1 MKMKSNIVYVFTFI
15 LCLFCCCNDDR
26 EIIKID
32 SESSFI
38 WDEEFWQKL
47 QTDSDFIKIQ
57 ECINGLNNAF
67 HKIEDNSNK
76 IDEENNSIRTYTAS
90 NDTISK
96 VITTSLLTLHEKYS
110 QFSYQ
115 YYYKLLQSASSITP
129 TTTSRAD
136 EPIIIGSCDNMRKY
150 YAIISGQI
158 YSLTS
163 IYLALY
169 CSECRASH
177 GILEEVI
184 LNSITKYIRL
194 SYEERTALLEEFHY
208 FVNVVRNQ
216 IPSCE
221 KAGELAT
228 KLYTHGSSIKDVAD
242 RIKILDQYLLYPNCF
257 FDFPQCSEKGFT
269 PGGGGSGGNPSNPEL
284 PDPEE
289 PDAFTANLR
298 IINTSSSVEIGE
310 VYSFALNVYNKKAS
324 GPSPDITSVDYMVRR
339 EGQGDFVSMQEK
351 TPSTGNILHYDRHAI
366 SFGKLEFRATV
377 YIDAGTNSIVSN
389 IVKMEEICPPIS
401 KFKDLPII
409 QSRAIELWSKTV
421 RYTAKNSATYKTREY
436 GCFIYL
442 DTGTGIYHCGEE
454 DIEGVEIT
462 LNKETKGTVV
472 FIYSNQQYDP
482 RNSFDLIVGTL
493 HSHYPL
499 TWAAPRMTR
508 SVGPSV
514 DDMNCDLPGIV
525 YDYTD
530 PIEAGDD
537 VDMPTNPKILY
548 TYGSYRRLKP

>member
-1 MKMKSNIVYVFTFI
+1 MKTKSNLVFAFTFI
-15 LCLFCCCNDDR
+15 LCLLYCCNDDR
-26 EIIKID
+26 ELIKID
-32 SESSFI
+32 SESSFT

-57 ECINGLNNAF
+57 RCLGELDNAF
-67 HKIEDNSNK
+67 HQIEEGNYK
-76 IDEENNSIRTYTAS
+76 LDEEKNSYGYKVVEDS
-90 NDTISK
+90 ISK
-96 VITTSLLTLHEKYS
+96 VIERSLFSLHEKYH

-115 YYYKLLQSASSITP
+115 YYYKLLKLKYPSTSTV
-129 TTTSRAD
+129 TSRAN
-136 EPIIIGSCDNMRKY
+136 EPTIIGNCDYIRGY
-150 YAIISGQI
+150 YAIISDQI
-158 YSLTS
+158 YTITN
-163 IYLALY
+163 IYFALY
-169 CSECRASH
+169 CQECRANH
-177 GILEEVI
+177 GIPQEVI
-184 LNSITKYIRL
+184 LNSIMRYVTL
-194 SYEERTALLEEFHY
+194 SNDERTVLLEEFHY

-228 KLYTHGSSIKDVAD
+228 KLYTIGSSIKDVSE
-242 RIKILDQYLLYPNCF
+242 KMKVLSQYISYPFSF
-257 FDFPQCSEKGFT
+257 FDFPRCPEKGPL

-289 PDAFTANLR
+289 PNAFTANLR

-409 QSRAIELWSKTV
+409 QSLMEQNGKIHR
-421 RYTAKNSATYKTREY
+421 
-436 GCFIYL
+436 
-442 DTGTGIYHCGEE
+442 
-454 DIEGVEIT
+454 
-462 LNKETKGTVV
+462 KE
-472 FIYSNQQYDP
+472 Q
-482 RNSFDLIVGTL
+482 RNI
-493 HSHYPL
+493 
-499 TWAAPRMTR
+499 
-508 SVGPSV
+508 
-514 DDMNCDLPGIV
+514 
-525 YDYTD
+525 
-530 PIEAGDD
+530 
-537 VDMPTNPKILY
+537 
-548 TYGSYRRLKP
+548 